1 MRRNYRPGYNVNWA
15 MQQKRLTRWED
26 WYRFARNELGYA
38 HQESVEYAT
47 LRYVEEMNRSRR
59 QRAGGLTSP
68 VGR

>member
-1 MRRNYRPGYNVNWA
+1 

-38 HQESVEYAT
+38 HKESVEYAT